1 MSWFLLAILAS
12 LFLSFSILAQKN
24 IFKRVKIS
32 PLAAIALF
40 QLLTGFMFI
49 ALLPF
54 SKVKYP
60 VDLQVWLR
68 VPLMVSFY
76 AVGNVFYMRGVERI
90 SASEI
95 GLLFASQP
103 VWIFLGGVLFLGEDT
118 APVKLVGILLVLVGL
133 VVVYFKGKLRWSFF
147 HSLTALASIIISAAM
162 VVDRFLIDYFSPV
175 FYSSIAWTLPGLIDF
190 SLPGV
195 RQEAGALSKKDWL
208 VLLLPAAFAVLFGLG
223 IFLSYQAGGEASRVG
238 GILRLSTIFTIVLG
252 YFVFNEK
259 QEIVRKLIGGVIV
272 VMGVVLLK

>member
-1 MSWFLLAILAS
+1 MNWFLLAILAS
-12 LFLSFSILAQKN
+12 LFLSFSMLAQKN
-24 IFKRVKIS
+24 IFKRIKIS

-49 ALLPF
+49 TLLPF

-60 VDLQVWLR
+60 ADFQVWLR
-68 VPLMVSFY
+68 VPLLICFY
-76 AVGNVFYMRGVERI
+76 AVGNVFYMKGVERI

-103 VWIFLGGVLFLGEDT
+103 VWIFLGSVLFLGEDT
-118 APVKLVGILLVLVGL
+118 APVKLVGILLVRVGL
-133 VVVYFKGKLRWSFF
+133 VAVYFKGKLRWSFY

-195 RQEAGALSKKDWL
+195 RREAVGLSKRDWS
-208 VLLLPAAFAVLFGLG
+208 VLTLPSIFATLFGLSLLG
-223 IFLSYQAGGEASRVG
+223 SYQSGGEASRVG
-238 GILRLSTIFTIVLG
+238 AILRLSTIFTIILG

-272 VMGVVLLK
+272 VAGVVLLR